1 MKFMLTFTLQPATR
15 NEAIAR
21 FLKTGGQP
29 PKGAKLLG
37 RWTSTDLSKGYDL
50 LETDDPSS
58 MTELALQW
66 TDLMEMNIVPVVEDK
81 ELGDVLKG
89 PAIRRSSKRPKFPT
103 GESKFAPTSFNT
115 REKSFGSTTA
125 GCFLLLPS

>member
-21 FLKTGGQP
+21 FLKTGGPP

-50 LETDDPSS
+50 LESDDPSS
-58 MTELALQW
+58 LTELALQW
-66 TDLMEMNIVPVVEDK
+66 SDLMEMHIVPVVEDK
-81 ELGDVLKG
+81 ELGEVLKRG
-89 PAIRRSSKRPKFPT
+89 
-103 GESKFAPTSFNT
+103 GH
-115 REKSFGSTTA
+115 
-125 GCFLLLPS
+125 